1 MRIVSVPG
9 RLVRDPA
16 TRRPVDETGIDV
28 DPNDL
33 HWARLLADEDVA
45 SAPDMAAASPEPGE
59 EPAAKTPARRAPAQ
73 EA

>member
-1 MRIVSVPG
+1 MRIVSVLG

-28 DPNDL
+28 EPTDL
-33 HWARLLADEDVA
+33 HWARLLADGDVA
-45 SAPDMAAASPEPGE
+45 IVTDDAAPAPKIPARSAPV
-59 EPAAKTPARRAPAQ
+59 Q